1 MIAEEFVLRLKPA
14 VDLGNGTYTCRT
26 YPLVIYARQGWR
38 EVRLQGVEIIPNTG
52 ILETWVQDTAGTDPR
67 RHATVSGQTAVPQAS
82 ADEMRPLSL
91 TLVNLNPDA
100 AVDVVIRV
108 AGFGAGPGMP
118 SGDSFARFQGAYPF
132 GTDGA
137 IETPATLADID
148 GTDVATAQGSSFT
161 AFLVTDGA
169 LTTRTIREITGQ
181 VRVLAPTGTG
191 NLPVP
196 GVPATMTIIVKQ
208 DGITLEATADT
219 LNLLSTMFSL
229 TNTPAG
235 TVNVTGFAANA
246 ITSAA
251 IAAGAIASA
260 GQLATG
266 VVTAG
271 KLADGAVDTT
281 GRIADGIVT
290 FGKLAAAA
298 VGNGAS
304 QVAVGNHTH
313 STPGIVASSDV
324 KAYSPATSVG
334 TSLTTIN
341 SCNIT
346 LLNGVVY
353 DVIAVAIM
361 QGNASTSGDIDSY
374 VRIGSTGTNVL
385 GMRTG
390 TAGGERPLAAF
401 ASSVITGTGAAVSV
415 SARAQG
421 TAGTGSVNA
430 CLVFAVAL
438 PRSVQVY

>member
-38 EVRLQGVEIIPNTG
+38 EVRLQGVEIIPNVG

-148 GTDVATAQGSSFT
+148 ATDIATAQGSSFT

-196 GVPATMTIIVKQ
+196 GAPSTMTIIVKQ
-208 DGITLEATADT
+208 DGVTLEASADT
-219 LNLLSTMFSL
+219 LNLLSTMFAL
-229 TNTPAG
+229 TNTPSG

-298 VGNGAS
+298 VGNSAS

-313 STPGIVASSDV
+313 STPGIVTGSDA
-324 KAYSPATSVG
+324 KGYTSTSVG

-341 SCNIT
+341 SCSVT
-346 LLNGVVY
+346 LLTGVVY

-361 QGNASTSGDIDSY
+361 QGNASTSGFLDSY
-374 VRIGSTGTNVL
+374 VRIGATGSNVL
-385 GMRTG
+385 GMRAG
-390 TAGGERPLAAF
+390 TPSGERPIAAF
-401 ASSVITGTGAAVSV
+401 ASSVITGTGAAVTV

-421 TAGTGSVNA
+421 TAGTGSVNDS
-430 CLVFAVAL
+430 LVFAVAL